1 MTIARERL
9 CPGGGTFHD
18 YRLMRPAFSDSSFA
32 QIASLPRYRLM
43 KRAAMKQPVIKRPA
57 MKRPAKVQD
66 KEDKV
71 QAKRAGRCIHS
82 LR

>member
-43 KRAAMKQPVIKRPA
+43 KRAAMKQPAIKRPA
-57 MKRPAKVQD
+57 MKRPAKGGS
-66 KEDKV
+66 DKV